1 MAEEAATS
9 LAHLVAIPFCS
20 STVLEH
26 WCCHVLVSTNVVHCV
41 FFGNQHLVDN
51 EKISSESK
59 RVSLGKWWQLLLS
72 VASFG
77 PETSLFQ

>member
-9 LAHLVAIPFCS
+9 LAHLVAIPFRS

-51 EKISSESK
+51 EKISYSSRLK
-59 RVSLGKWWQLLLS
+59 AKG
-72 VASFG
+72 SF
-77 PETSLFQ
+77 